1 MNLLDFLQ
9 SASNAAAGN
18 VSGPVDLVSTL
29 LNKLGVP
36 VQNPVGGSEWM
47 KQKGLMRDVP
57 QSPSSLAGETF
68 GLLAPIGVAAKAPQI
83 AAGLL
88 KAGENAAIPRQ
99 MNPQMG
105 AIVYH
110 GSPHKFDK
118 FDSSKIGTGEGAQ
131 AYGHGLYLADAPD
144 VAKEYQKRLSND
156 YIAADGTSK
165 SYGTVFQ
172 AAMDAAQN
180 SGSRITK
187 HPDQARA
194 VAGQLQA
201 WVDAGKKAETYL
213 KHHDVYPELKPAY
226 EAAANAFAGVSANKG
241 NLYKVDL
248 PDTAIAKMLDWDKP
262 LSQQA
267 PEVLKSLDASNLR
280 FFDMGSRSFV
290 PASKTN
296 TLAGEAWQE
305 LASRHGNA
313 GNAAG
318 SFREAGIPGIRY
330 LDGGSRNVSN
340 QVIEARKGLEYWR
353 GVGDKAKIEQAQRV
367 LAEAERQS
375 GFGTSNYVV
384 FPGAED
390 LLKILE
396 RNGVAP

>member
-1 MNLLDFLQ
+1 LSGLFDFFQ
-9 SASNAAAGN
+9 SASNTVADN
-18 VSGPVDLVSTL
+18 VAGPVDLI
-29 LNKLGVP
+29 NAGLGLFGLRSKE
-36 VQNPVGGSEWM
+36 PVGGSEWM
-47 KQKGLMRDVP
+47 KRWGLKRDVEMGGAR
-57 QSPSSLAGETF
+57 LAGETA
-68 GLLAPIGVAAKAPQI
+68 GLLSPTLLAAKAPQI
-83 AAGLL
+83 AKGLL
-88 KAGENAAIPRQ
+88 QAQENAAIPRQ
-99 MNPQMG
+99 MHPEMG

-213 KHHDVYPELKPAY
+213 KHHDVYPELRPAY

-267 PEVLKSLDASNLR
+267 PEVQKAIKTYKGADWWLINKDRVTGAKLTREIQGGKPAEFSSALT
-280 FFDMGSRSFV
+280 DMGV
-290 PASKTN
+290 
-296 TLAGEAWQE
+296 
-305 LASRHGNA
+305 
-313 GNAAG
+313 
-318 SFREAGIPGIRY
+318 PGIRY
-330 LDGGSRNVSN
+330 LDGGSRG
-340 QVIEARKGLEYWR
+340 AGT
-353 GVGDKAKIEQAQRV
+353 
-367 LAEAERQS
+367 
-375 GFGTSNYVV
+375 GTSNYVV
-384 FPGAED
+384 FPGEEH

-396 RNGVAP
+396 RNGGLMGP